1 MKPATVTR
9 TGTPLLSYHPAVNP
23 AMQARHHLWATANLH
38 IRLASRWRQARPA
51 RTPVLRT
58 AETDGDMTRTA
69 AALSL
74 IAAMAFTGANVPFG
88 KIIAGELPI
97 YVFIA
102 LRFLIASLALAAI
115 VHLEPGPRLHT
126 MTRHQWVDL
135 VILGLVGSVL
145 FTAFILEGTRLSSA
159 TEAGIIT
166 ATIPA
171 AATLLGIMFFRR
183 RPNWSQAALIGLAVA
198 GLAVMQAGPG
208 TGGQN
213 RALGNLLVGCAVLCE
228 ASFVVVSQRM
238 SSAFRPIRLSL
249 GVSLVGV
256 ALSLPMAIAE
266 WHTFAPSAVSRELW
280 ALVVWYALSSSVFC
294 TILWYRGAAHVEPWM
309 AGLATAALPVTA
321 IFIATVFLGEP
332 MTLHRAAGAAIVVVA
347 LVAGALLPGAT
358 ARTRPESRP

>member
-1 MKPATVTR
+1 MHGWTSNNVR
-9 TGTPLLSYHPAVNP
+9 
-23 AMQARHHLWATANLH
+23 
-38 IRLASRWRQARPA
+38 IRILDVKRPGGCLGLASGERRPLA
-51 RTPVLRT
+51 ASVPKHDTMLRT
-58 AETDGDMTRTA
+58 
-69 AALSL
+69 
-74 IAAMAFTGANVPFG
+74 
-88 KIIAGELPI
+88 
-97 YVFIA
+97 
-102 LRFLIASLALAAI
+102 IASC
-115 VHLEPGPRLHT
+115 R
-126 MTRHQWVDL
+126 
-135 VILGLVGSVL
+135 
-145 FTAFILEGTRLSSA
+145 AF
-159 TEAGIIT
+159 
-166 ATIPA
+166 
-171 AATLLGIMFFRR
+171 LL
-183 RPNWSQAALIGLAVA
+183 AALIGLAVA